1 MTNYKRVAI
10 YFLPKKNS
18 SLENFGKNLLGRD
31 INKKKKISLTR
42 RQKYFINRG
51 FTYFD
56 ELKDYCEQPAKYGFH
71 ATLKAPFRLK
81 RNVKTKNFYDVI
93 SHIAAQHSRFK
104 IKGLKIVYSKKFT
117 FITSRKEIKSLI
129 NLENDLVKHLDTFRA
144 ELNKTEIKKRNP
156 DSLTFKQNKYLKEWG
171 YPFVL
176 DQFKFHMTLMNQN
189 NNKLSNKQ
197 KLELEK
203 LIYKISNNLV
213 EFNEI
218 SLLGENKKGYFEE
231 IKRFKLNF

>member
-117 FITSRKEIKSLI
+117 FITSRKPNKLLI

-144 ELNKTEIKKRNP
+144 ELNKTEIKKRIP

-171 YPFVL
+171 YPFVF

-203 LIYKISNNLV
+203 LIYKISNNV
-213 EFNEI
+213 IEFNEI
-218 SLLGENKKGYFEE
+218 SLLGENKNGHFEE

>member
-56 ELKDYCEQPAKYGFH
+56 ELKDYCEEPAKYGFH

-117 FITSRKEIKSLI
+117 FITSRKPNKLLI

-144 ELNKTEIKKRNP
+144 ELNKTEIKKRIP

-171 YPFVL
+171 YPFVF

-203 LIYKISNNLV
+203 LIYKISNNV
-213 EFNEI
+213 IEFNEI
-218 SLLGENKKGYFEE
+218 SLLGENKNGYFEE

>member
-56 ELKDYCEQPAKYGFH
+56 ELKDYCEEPAKYGFH

-117 FITSRKEIKSLI
+117 FITSRKPNKLLI

-144 ELNKTEIKKRNP
+144 ELNKTEIKKRIP

-171 YPFVL
+171 YPFVF

-203 LIYKISNNLV
+203 LIYKISNNV
-213 EFNEI
+213 IEFNEI
-218 SLLGENKKGYFEE
+218 SLLGENKNGHFEE
-231 IKRFKLNF
+231 IKRFKLNS

>member
-93 SHIAAQHSRFK
+93 SHIATQHSRFK

-117 FITSRKEIKSLI
+117 FITSRKPNKLLI

-144 ELNKTEIKKRNP
+144 ELNKTEIKKRIP

-171 YPFVL
+171 YPFVF

-203 LIYKISNNLV
+203 LIYKISNNV
-213 EFNEI
+213 IEFNEI
-218 SLLGENKKGYFEE
+218 SLLGETKNGHFEE

>member
-56 ELKDYCEQPAKYGFH
+56 ELKNYCEQPAKYGFH

-93 SHIAAQHSRFK
+93 SHIATQHSRFK

-117 FITSRKEIKSLI
+117 FITSRKPNKLLI

-144 ELNKTEIKKRNP
+144 ELNKTEIKKRIP

-171 YPFVL
+171 YPFVF

-197 KLELEK
+197 K
-203 LIYKISNNLV
+203 
-213 EFNEI
+213 
-218 SLLGENKKGYFEE
+218 
-231 IKRFKLNF
+231 

>member
-56 ELKDYCEQPAKYGFH
+56 ELKDYFEQPAKYGFH

-117 FITSRKEIKSLI
+117 FITSRKPNKLLI

-144 ELNKTEIKKRNP
+144 ELNKTEIKKRIP

-171 YPFVL
+171 YPFVF

-203 LIYKISNNLV
+203 LIYKISNNV
-213 EFNEI
+213 IEFNEI
-218 SLLGENKKGYFEE
+218 SLLGENKNGHFEE

>member
-117 FITSRKEIKSLI
+117 FITSRKPNKLLI

-144 ELNKTEIKKRNP
+144 ELNKTEIKKRIP

-171 YPFVL
+171 YPFVF
-176 DQFKFHMTLMNQN
+176 DQFKFHMTLLNQN

-203 LIYKISNNLV
+203 LIYKISNNV
-213 EFNEI
+213 IEFNEI
-218 SLLGENKKGYFEE
+218 SLLGENKNGHFEE

>member
-42 RQKYFINRG
+42 RQKYFISRG
-51 FTYFD
+51 FTFFD

-104 IKGLKIVYSKKFT
+104 IQGLKIVYSKKFT
-117 FITSRKEIKSLI
+117 FITSRKPNKLLI

-144 ELNKTEIKKRNP
+144 ELNKKEIKKRIP

-171 YPFVL
+171 YPFVF

-203 LIYKISNNLV
+203 LIYKISNNV
-213 EFNEI
+213 IEFNEI
-218 SLLGENKKGYFEE
+218 SLLGENKNGHFEE

>member
-42 RQKYFINRG
+42 RQKYFISRG
-51 FTYFD
+51 FTFFD

-117 FITSRKEIKSLI
+117 FITSRKPNKLLR

-144 ELNKTEIKKRNP
+144 ELNKTEIKKRIP

-171 YPFVL
+171 YPFVF

-203 LIYKISNNLV
+203 LIYKISNNV
-213 EFNEI
+213 IEFNEI
-218 SLLGENKKGYFEE
+218 SLLGENKNGHFEE

>member
-31 INKKKKISLTR
+31 INKKRKISLTR
-42 RQKYFINRG
+42 RQKYFINRR

-56 ELKDYCEQPAKYGFH
+56 ELKDYCEKPAKYGFH

-81 RNVKTKNFYDVI
+81 RNVKTKDFYDVI

-104 IKGLKIVYSKKFT
+104 IKGLKIVYRKKFT
-117 FITSRKEIKSLI
+117 FITSRKPNKLLI

-203 LIYKISNNLV
+203 LIYKISNNLL

-218 SLLGENKKGYFEE
+218 SLLGENKNGYFEE

>member
-51 FTYFD
+51 FTFFD

-117 FITSRKEIKSLI
+117 FITSRKPNKLLI

-144 ELNKTEIKKRNP
+144 ELNKTEIKKRIP

-171 YPFVL
+171 YPFVF

-203 LIYKISNNLV
+203 LIYKISNNV
-213 EFNEI
+213 IEFNEI
-218 SLLGENKKGYFEE
+218 SLLGENKNGHFEE

>member
-117 FITSRKEIKSLI
+117 FITSRKSNKLLI

-144 ELNKTEIKKRNP
+144 ELNKTEIKKRIP

-171 YPFVL
+171 YPFVF

-203 LIYKISNNLV
+203 LIYKISNNV
-213 EFNEI
+213 IEFNEI
-218 SLLGENKKGYFEE
+218 SLLGENKNGHFEE

>member
-51 FTYFD
+51 FTFFD

-104 IKGLKIVYSKKFT
+104 IQGLKIVYSKKFT
-117 FITSRKEIKSLI
+117 FITSRKPNKLLI

-144 ELNKTEIKKRNP
+144 ELNKTEIKKAIESKFDVKVLKVSTIRQ
-156 DSLTFKQNKYLKEWG
+156 LGKVKQMTVRSGGRTIRTSGKKSDYKKAIINDPVNVNAHHYIALSYLGIGKKNLE
-171 YPFVL
+171 
-176 DQFKFHMTLMNQN
+176 QN
-189 NNKLSNKQ
+189 
-197 KLELEK
+197 
-203 LIYKISNNLV
+203 I
-213 EFNEI
+213 
-218 SLLGENKKGYFEE
+218 
-231 IKRFKLNF
+231 

>member
-117 FITSRKEIKSLI
+117 FITSRKPNKLLI

-144 ELNKTEIKKRNP
+144 ELNKTEIKKRIP

-171 YPFVL
+171 YPFVF

-203 LIYKISNNLV
+203 LIYKTSNNV
-213 EFNEI
+213 IEFNEI
-218 SLLGENKKGYFEE
+218 SLLGENKNGHFEE

>member
-93 SHIAAQHSRFK
+93 SHIAVQHSRFK

-117 FITSRKEIKSLI
+117 FITSRKPNKSLI

-144 ELNKTEIKKRNP
+144 ELNKTEIKKRIP

-171 YPFVL
+171 YPFVF

-203 LIYKISNNLV
+203 LIYKISNNV
-213 EFNEI
+213 IEFNEI
-218 SLLGENKKGYFEE
+218 SLLGENKNGHFEE

>member
-56 ELKDYCEQPAKYGFH
+56 ELKDYCEEPAKYGFH

-117 FITSRKEIKSLI
+117 FITSRKPNKLLR

-144 ELNKTEIKKRNP
+144 ELNKTEIKKRIP

-171 YPFVL
+171 YPFVF

-203 LIYKISNNLV
+203 LIYKISNNV
-213 EFNEI
+213 IEFNEI
-218 SLLGENKKGYFEE
+218 SLLGENKNGYFEE

>member
-117 FITSRKEIKSLI
+117 FITSRKPNKLLI

-203 LIYKISNNLV
+203 LIYKISNNLL

-218 SLLGENKKGYFEE
+218 SLLGENKNGYFEE

>member
-1 MTNYKRVAI
+1 MAI
-10 YFLPKKNS
+10 YFLTKKNS

-81 RNVKTKNFYDVI
+81 RNVKTKDFYDVI
-93 SHIAAQHSRFK
+93 SHTAAQHSRFK

-117 FITSRKEIKSLI
+117 FITSRKPNKLLI

-144 ELNKTEIKKRNP
+144 ELNKTEIKKRIP

-171 YPFVL
+171 YPFVF

-203 LIYKISNNLV
+203 LIYKISNNV
-213 EFNEI
+213 IEFNEI
-218 SLLGENKKGYFEE
+218 SLLGENKNGHFEE

>member
-56 ELKDYCEQPAKYGFH
+56 ELKDYCEEPAKYGFH

-117 FITSRKEIKSLI
+117 FITSRKPNKLLI
-129 NLENDLVKHLDTFRA
+129 NLESDLVKHLDTFRA
-144 ELNKTEIKKRNP
+144 ELNKTEIKKRIP

-171 YPFVL
+171 YPFVF

-203 LIYKISNNLV
+203 LIYKISNNV
-213 EFNEI
+213 IEFNEI
-218 SLLGENKKGYFEE
+218 SLLGENKNGYFEE

>member
-104 IKGLKIVYSKKFT
+104 IKGLKVVYSKKFT
-117 FITSRKEIKSLI
+117 FITSRKPNKLLI

-144 ELNKTEIKKRNP
+144 ELNKTEIKKRIP

-171 YPFVL
+171 YPFVF

-203 LIYKISNNLV
+203 LIYKISNNV
-213 EFNEI
+213 IEFNEI
-218 SLLGENKKGYFEE
+218 SLLGENKNGHFEE

>member
-81 RNVKTKNFYDVI
+81 RNVKTKDFYDVI

-117 FITSRKEIKSLI
+117 FITSRKPNKLLI

-144 ELNKTEIKKRNP
+144 ELNKTEIKKRIP

-171 YPFVL
+171 YPFVF

-203 LIYKISNNLV
+203 LIYKISNNV
-213 EFNEI
+213 IEFNEI
-218 SLLGENKKGYFEE
+218 SLLGENKNGHFEE

>member
-117 FITSRKEIKSLI
+117 FITSRKPNKLLI
-129 NLENDLVKHLDTFRA
+129 NLESDLVKHLDTFRA
-144 ELNKTEIKKRNP
+144 ELNKTEIKKRIP

-203 LIYKISNNLV
+203 LIYKISNNLL

-218 SLLGENKKGYFEE
+218 SLLGENKNGYFEE

>member
-1 MTNYKRVAI
+1 MTYYKRVAI

-18 SLENFGKNLLGRD
+18 CLENFGKNLLGRD

-51 FTYFD
+51 FMYFD

-117 FITSRKEIKSLI
+117 FITSRKPNKLLI

-144 ELNKTEIKKRNP
+144 ELNKTEIKKRIP

-171 YPFVL
+171 YPFVF

-203 LIYKISNNLV
+203 LIYKTSNNV
-213 EFNEI
+213 IEFNEI
-218 SLLGENKKGYFEE
+218 SLLGENKNGYFEE

>member
-93 SHIAAQHSRFK
+93 SHIATQHSRFK

-117 FITSRKEIKSLI
+117 FITSRKPNKLLI
-129 NLENDLVKHLDTFRA
+129 NLESDLVKHLDTFRA
-144 ELNKTEIKKRNP
+144 ELNKTEIKKRIP

-171 YPFVL
+171 YPFVF

-203 LIYKISNNLV
+203 LIYKISNNV
-213 EFNEI
+213 IEFNEI
-218 SLLGENKKGYFEE
+218 SLLGENKNGHFEE

>member
-117 FITSRKEIKSLI
+117 FITSRKPNKLLI

-144 ELNKTEIKKRNP
+144 ELNKTEIKKRIP

-171 YPFVL
+171 YPFVF

-203 LIYKISNNLV
+203 LIYKTSNNV
-213 EFNEI
+213 IEFNEI
-218 SLLGENKKGYFEE
+218 SLLGENKNGYFEE

>member
-117 FITSRKEIKSLI
+117 FITSRKPNKLLI
-129 NLENDLVKHLDTFRA
+129 NLESDLVKHLDTFRA
-144 ELNKTEIKKRNP
+144 ELNKTEIKKRIP

-171 YPFVL
+171 YPFVF

-203 LIYKISNNLV
+203 LIYKISNNV
-213 EFNEI
+213 IEFNEI
-218 SLLGENKKGYFEE
+218 SLLGENKNGHFEE

>member
-56 ELKDYCEQPAKYGFH
+56 ELKDYCEEPAKYGFH

-117 FITSRKEIKSLI
+117 LITSRKPNKLLI
-129 NLENDLVKHLDTFRA
+129 NLEKDLVKHLDTFRA
-144 ELNKTEIKKRNP
+144 ELNKTEIKKRIP

-171 YPFVL
+171 YPFVF

-203 LIYKISNNLV
+203 LIYKISNNV
-213 EFNEI
+213 IEFNEI
-218 SLLGENKKGYFEE
+218 SLLGENKNGHFEE

>member
-117 FITSRKEIKSLI
+117 FITSRKPNKLLI

-144 ELNKTEIKKRNP
+144 ELNKTEIKKRIP

-171 YPFVL
+171 YPFVF

-203 LIYKISNNLV
+203 LIYKISNNV
-213 EFNEI
+213 IEFNEI
-218 SLLGENKKGYFEE
+218 SLLGENKNGYFEE

>member
-117 FITSRKEIKSLI
+117 FITSRKPNKLLI

-144 ELNKTEIKKRNP
+144 ELNKTEIKKRIP

-171 YPFVL
+171 YPFVF

-203 LIYKISNNLV
+203 LIYKISNNV
-213 EFNEI
+213 IEFNEI
-218 SLLGENKKGYFEE
+218 SLLGENKNDHFEE

>member
-104 IKGLKIVYSKKFT
+104 IKGLKIVYRKKFT
-117 FITSRKEIKSLI
+117 FITSRKPNKLLI

-144 ELNKTEIKKRNP
+144 ELNKTEIKKRIP

-171 YPFVL
+171 YPFVF

-203 LIYKISNNLV
+203 LIYKISNNV
-213 EFNEI
+213 IEFNEI
-218 SLLGENKKGYFEE
+218 SLLGENKNGHFEE

>member
-56 ELKDYCEQPAKYGFH
+56 ELKDYCEEPAKYGFH

-117 FITSRKEIKSLI
+117 FITSRKPNKLLI

-144 ELNKTEIKKRNP
+144 ELNKTEIKKRIP

-203 LIYKISNNLV
+203 LIYKISNNLL

-218 SLLGENKKGYFEE
+218 SLLGENKNGYFEE

>member
-51 FTYFD
+51 FTFFD

-104 IKGLKIVYSKKFT
+104 IKGLKIVYNKKFT
-117 FITSRKEIKSLI
+117 FITSRKPNKSLI

-144 ELNKTEIKKRNP
+144 ELNKTEIKKRIP

-171 YPFVL
+171 YPFVF

-203 LIYKISNNLV
+203 LIYKISNNV
-213 EFNEI
+213 IEFNEI
-218 SLLGENKKGYFEE
+218 SLLGENKNGHFEE

>member
-56 ELKDYCEQPAKYGFH
+56 ELKDYCEVPAKYGFH

-104 IKGLKIVYSKKFT
+104 IQGLKIVYSKKFT
-117 FITSRKEIKSLI
+117 FITSRKPNKLLI

-144 ELNKTEIKKRNP
+144 ELNKTEIKKRIP

-171 YPFVL
+171 YPFVF

-203 LIYKISNNLV
+203 LIYKISNNV
-213 EFNEI
+213 IEFNEI
-218 SLLGENKKGYFEE
+218 SLLGENKNGHFEE

>member
-56 ELKDYCEQPAKYGFH
+56 ELKDYFEQPAKYGFH

-117 FITSRKEIKSLI
+117 FITSRKPNKLLR

-144 ELNKTEIKKRNP
+144 ELNKTEIKKRIP

-171 YPFVL
+171 YPFVF

-203 LIYKISNNLV
+203 LIYKISNNV
-213 EFNEI
+213 IEFNEI
-218 SLLGENKKGYFEE
+218 SLLGENKNGHFEE

>member
-56 ELKDYCEQPAKYGFH
+56 ELKDYCEEPAKYGFH

-117 FITSRKEIKSLI
+117 FIISRKPNKLLI

-144 ELNKTEIKKRNP
+144 ELNKTEIKKRIP

-171 YPFVL
+171 YPFVF

-203 LIYKISNNLV
+203 LIYKISNNV
-213 EFNEI
+213 IEFNEI
-218 SLLGENKKGYFEE
+218 SLLGENKNGHFEE

>member
-1 MTNYKRVAI
+1 MTNYKRVEI

-117 FITSRKEIKSLI
+117 FITSRKPNKLLI

-144 ELNKTEIKKRNP
+144 ELNKTEIKKRIP

-171 YPFVL
+171 YPFVF

-203 LIYKISNNLV
+203 LIYKISNNV
-213 EFNEI
+213 IEFNEI
-218 SLLGENKKGYFEE
+218 SLLGENKNGHFEE

>member
-71 ATLKAPFRLK
+71 ATLKAPFRFK

-117 FITSRKEIKSLI
+117 FITSRK
-129 NLENDLVKHLDTFRA
+129 
-144 ELNKTEIKKRNP
+144 P
-156 DSLTFKQNKYLKEWG
+156 
-171 YPFVL
+171 
-176 DQFKFHMTLMNQN
+176 
-189 NNKLSNKQ
+189 NKLLSVR
-197 KLELEK
+197 E
-203 LIYKISNNLV
+203 LIYL
-213 EFNEI
+213 
-218 SLLGENKKGYFEE
+218 
-231 IKRFKLNF
+231 

>member
-56 ELKDYCEQPAKYGFH
+56 ELKDYCEEPAKYGFH

-117 FITSRKEIKSLI
+117 FITSRKPNKLLI

-144 ELNKTEIKKRNP
+144 ELNKTEIKKRIP

-171 YPFVL
+171 YPFVF

-203 LIYKISNNLV
+203 LIYKTSNNV
-213 EFNEI
+213 IEFNEI
-218 SLLGENKKGYFEE
+218 SLLGENKNGYFEE